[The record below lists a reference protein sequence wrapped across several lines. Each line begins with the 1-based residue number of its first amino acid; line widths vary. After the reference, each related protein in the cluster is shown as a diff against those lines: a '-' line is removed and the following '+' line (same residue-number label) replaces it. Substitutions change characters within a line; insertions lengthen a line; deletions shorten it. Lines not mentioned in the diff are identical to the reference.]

1 MVATVSINESKEDTI
16 CNGDVSAISALS
28 KVGYNKNAAAALE
41 NLENISLLIVR
52 AAIVADLTVL
62 ASPLMV
68 QEDNV
73 GMSADAVKNNLTP
86 SSMSS

>member
-1 MVATVSINESKEDTI
+1 V
-16 CNGDVSAISALS
+16 
-28 KVGYNKNAAAALE
+28 ALE
-41 NLENISLLIVR
+41 NLENISLLIVS

-73 GMSADAVKNNLTP
+73 GMSADAAENNLTP